1 MPNNSISMGLKGKI
15 NFIKRNIIYY
25 SKVAY
30 TYIFKKPAFNI
41 KRGYIHKKEYIY
53 FEDTANT
60 DNWQLEVYSKA
71 KEYAEREKLNAV
83 IDFGCG
89 SAYKLIKYF
98 SDFNITGIDVSPT
111 YEFLK
116 QTYPDG
122 NWLKFGDFDM
132 ESLSAD
138 IVICS
143 DVIEHVL
150 DPDDL
155 LNNIKKIKDV
165 KYIFISTPDR
175 NLIYSEKFGP
185 PYNPS
190 HIREWTFEELEAYIS
205 KHFDVVEH
213 LVTNRKQW
221 TQLIIVKNKANNLI

>member
-1 MPNNSISMGLKGKI
+1 MGLKGKI
-15 NFIKRNIIYY
+15 NFIKKTLFYY
-25 SKVAY
+25 AKVVC
-30 TYIFKKPAFNI
+30 TYIISKPAYNI
-41 KRGYIHKKEYIY
+41 KRGYIHKKEYTY
-53 FEDTANT
+53 FDDTTNT
-60 DNWQLEVYSKA
+60 DTWQLEVYTKA
-71 KEYAEREKLNAV
+71 KDYVEREKLNTV

-98 SDFNITGIDVSPT
+98 NNYKITGIDVSPT

-116 QTYPDG
+116 QKYPQG
-122 NWLKFGDFDM
+122 HWLRFGDFDM

-190 HIREWTFEELEAYIS
+190 HIREWTFEELETYIS
-205 KHFDVVEH
+205 KHFDVIDH
-213 LVTNRKQW
+213 MVTNKKQW
-221 TQLIIVKNKANNLI
+221 TQLIIVKNKTN

>member
-1 MPNNSISMGLKGKI
+1 MRRYIVLSIC
-15 NFIKRNIIYY
+15 
-25 SKVAY
+25 
-30 TYIFKKPAFNI
+30 
-41 KRGYIHKKEYIY
+41 
-53 FEDTANT
+53 
-60 DNWQLEVYSKA
+60 
-71 KEYAEREKLNAV
+71 V
-83 IDFGCG
+83 ITN
-89 SAYKLIKYF
+89 LKYF

-116 QTYPDG
+116 QTYPDR

-132 ESLSAD
+132 ESVSAD